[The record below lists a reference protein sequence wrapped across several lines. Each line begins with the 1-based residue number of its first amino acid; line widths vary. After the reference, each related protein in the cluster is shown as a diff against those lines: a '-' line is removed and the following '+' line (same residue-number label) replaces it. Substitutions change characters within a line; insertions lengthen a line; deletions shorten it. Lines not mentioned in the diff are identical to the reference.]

1 MLTRLD
7 IQGLAIIDSLSI
19 EFSRGFNVITGETG
33 AGKSILIK
41 ALSLLLGSKASSDTV
56 RRGKDSATVT
66 GFFEVPRG
74 HKSTLILRDF
84 GIPCEDPGEEFDGL
98 LIRRTI
104 TNKGRSSA
112 WVNDVPVTAAV
123 LRELASCLMDV
134 FGQHDNLKILD
145 PSQHIHY
152 VDLFLKDPD
161 IIEEYRDSLESTN
174 AIRAKIESLLKSVL
188 SRRRDADYLAFRCTE
203 LKTFAPDELDY
214 NHIRTL
220 CQRGAHFMQLIS
232 GLEKAQSA
240 IDQGA
245 GGEPLSRLVW
255 DASRLLGKLESL
267 NDEVKPLAE
276 EAALLASRLDDLS
289 FNIGKAM
296 SGVDID
302 ERDLEA
308 AETRL
313 AGYQEMFRKLSVG
326 DIQGLIAESERLQTE
341 LDLLET
347 AGHQVVE
354 LLRDLKNHASKTSS
368 LAGRLSEARQKAKE
382 LVKKRLASELNELAM
397 PEATI
402 DVELIPVSKSS
413 TDLGLESFGP
423 EAVALW
429 AEISQELAGAGEN
442 GAERAQF
449 LMSTNKGEGMLPL
462 QKIASG
468 GEISRVML
476 ALKKA
481 LAAGADS
488 CILVFD
494 EIDSG
499 ISGRVANVVGRK
511 MEELA
516 SDFQVICISHL
527 AQVAAYA
534 ETHFLVHK
542 FGRGDRTESTISVL
556 SRKESEAEV
565 ARLLSGEEVT
575 DTSLANARAL
585 IRKARTHRNARS
597 RQAMAT

>member
-7 IQGLAIIDSLSI
+7 IQGLAIIDTLSI

-41 ALSLLLGSKASSDTV
+41 ALGLLLGSKASSDTV
-56 RRGKDSATVT
+56 RRGKDTATVT

-74 HKSTLILRDF
+74 HKSTVILTDF
-84 GIPCEDPGEEFDGL
+84 GIPCEDPGDEAVGL

-112 WVNDVPVTAAV
+112 WVNDVPVTATV

-161 IIEEYRDSLESTN
+161 ILDDYQAALEATNTLREQIET
-174 AIRAKIESLLKSVL
+174 LLQSVL
-188 SRRRDADYLAFRCTE
+188 SSRRDADYLAFRCAE

-214 NHIRTL
+214 EHVRNF
-220 CQRGAHFMQLIS
+220 CQRGSHFMQLVS
-232 GLEKAQSA
+232 GLEKARAA

-245 GGEPLSRLVW
+245 DGEPLSRLVW
-255 DASRLLGKLESL
+255 DASRLLAKLESL
-267 NDEVKPLAE
+267 SDVAKPLAD
-276 EAALLASRLDDLS
+276 EAGMLASRLDDLS

-296 SGVDID
+296 SGVDVD

-313 AGYQEMFRKLSVG
+313 AGYQEMFRKLSVA
-326 DIQGLIAESERLQTE
+326 DIQGLLTEQERLQTE
-341 LDLLET
+341 LNLLET
-347 AGHQVVE
+347 SGFKVLD
-354 LLRDLKNHASKTSS
+354 LLRELKSQTSKTRS
-368 LAGRLSEARQKAKE
+368 LALRLSKARQKAKD
-382 LVKKRLASELNELAM
+382 LVKKRLASELTELAM
-397 PEATI
+397 PEASI
-402 DVELIPVSKSS
+402 DVELLPVSKAA
-413 TDLGLESFGP
+413 TNFGLESFDP
-423 EAVALW
+423 EALTLW
-429 AEISQELAGAGEN
+429 KEISLDLASLGEN

-449 LMSTNKGEGMLPL
+449 LLSTNKGEGMLPL

-499 ISGRVANVVGRK
+499 ISGRVADVVGRK
-511 MEELA
+511 MQELA

-527 AQVAAYA
+527 AQVAAHA

-542 FGRGDRTESTISVL
+542 FGRGDRTESTISAL
-556 SRKESEAEV
+556 SRKDSEAEV
-565 ARLLSGEEVT
+565 ARLLSGDEVT

-585 IRKARTHRNARS
+585 IRKARTTRDKVRDVT
-597 RQAMAT
+597 ATL